1 MAESSALSNTDRVV
15 TNRWFLFAG
24 WCALF
29 SLMFTLPLIAFAR
42 TSLSNDDSSYLL
54 LIPFI
59 SLWIMFVERH
69 NLVLDSSYGKV
80 FGASLILLAGCVAL
94 VSFLGGRASSF
105 DLQLSG
111 YILSLVLFWL
121 AGFALL
127 FGKTAFKAYS
137 FPFLFLFLMVP
148 LPKLLLEY
156 VIYLLQIAH
165 FRLRSFWKKALF
177 LICGLLMMVLKN
189 GIRIV
194 SLTLLAIHVDPSF
207 LYGRLHHQGGV
218 VFFLISLLLLAP
230 LLWLLQR
237 GEAAP
242 SSQIRG
248 LSVQSANRIPRV

>member
-1 MAESSALSNTDRVV
+1 VPHRSTRNSLVI
-15 TNRWFLFAG
+15 FCPLFCFG
-24 WCALF
+24 WQA
-29 SLMFTLPLIAFAR
+29 SP
-42 TSLSNDDSSYLL
+42 SYLEKL
-54 LIPFI
+54 P
-59 SLWIMFVERH
+59 SKR
-69 NLVLDSSYGKV
+69 
-80 FGASLILLAGCVAL
+80 
-94 VSFLGGRASSF
+94 
-105 DLQLSG
+105 
-111 YILSLVLFWL
+111 
-121 AGFALL
+121 
-127 FGKTAFKAYS
+127 T
-137 FPFLFLFLMVP
+137 PFLFSFSSDGPAAQTLSRICYLPSSDGLRLDHGVLFDLLGVP
-148 LPKLLLEY
+148 VYAKVFVFHLARVNIEVAKECSGIRSSMALVILALL
-156 VIYLLQIAH
+156 VAH